1 MLVLLASISMAMGLV
16 GCAQMNYLL
25 QSANG
30 HLALLDARESIA
42 DLLEDPATPTALTA
56 RLQRVEVMRA
66 FAQTELALPNRGSY
80 RHYVELGRAHLLYS
94 VSAAPPLSLSPRQWC
109 YPIVGCV
116 TYRGFFELEAANQE
130 AARLR
135 QMGDDVYVAPVDAYS
150 TLGWFDD
157 PVTSA
162 LLRGPHWSTA
172 GVLFHEL
179 AHQQVYA
186 ANDSPFSEAYAVAV
200 QREGERRW
208 LARHGNAAEREQ
220 YARYH
225 ATREQFLVMV
235 RGTREQLAVLY
246 ASPVGDVEKLRQK
259 QLLFEQLRA
268 RFVQMRWSWGGYRG
282 FDRWFAQ
289 DLNNAKLAL
298 VATYNGLVPRF
309 TRLLAELNGDM
320 RAFHGRVAQ
329 LATLDSQ
336 RRREGLPD

>member
-1 MLVLLASISMAMGLV
+1 MLVMLLSIPMGLV

-30 HLALLDARESIA
+30 HLALLDAREPIA
-42 DLLEDPATPTALTA
+42 GLLEDPATPAALTA
-56 RLQRVEVMRA
+56 QLQRVEVIRG
-66 FAQTELALPNRGSY
+66 FAQSELALPNRGSY
-80 RHYVELGRAHLLYS
+80 RHYVDLGRTHLLYS
-94 VSAAPPLSLSPRQWC
+94 VSAAPTLSLYPRQWC

-116 TYRGFFELEAANQE
+116 TYRGFFELRAANHE

-135 QMGDDVYVAPVDAYS
+135 QAGDDVYVAPVDAYS

-162 LLRGPHWSTA
+162 LLRGPHWYTA

-186 ANDSPFSEAYAVAV
+186 ASDSPFSEAYAVAV

-208 LARHGNAAEREQ
+208 LARHGNAADREQ

-225 ATREQFLVMV
+225 STREQFLVMV
-235 RGTREQLAVLY
+235 RRVREQLAALY
-246 ASPVGDVEKLRQK
+246 ASSVDDAEKLRQK
-259 QLLFEQLRA
+259 QVLFEQLRA

-298 VATYNGLVPRF
+298 VATYNDLVPRF
-309 TRLLAELNGDM
+309 TRLLADLNGDM

-329 LATLDSQ
+329 LAALNSQ
-336 RRREGLPD
+336 QRREGLPD

>member
-1 MLVLLASISMAMGLV
+1 MLLVLMSISMSMGFV

-25 QSANG
+25 QSTNG
-30 HLALLDARESIA
+30 HLALLDARQPIA
-42 DLLEDPATPTALTA
+42 GLLEDPATPVALTA
-56 RLQRVEVMRA
+56 QLQRVEVMRS

-80 RHYVELGRAHLLYS
+80 RHYVDLGRAHLLYS
-94 VSAAPPLSLSPRQWC
+94 VSAAPPLSLLPRQWC

-116 TYRGFFELEAANQE
+116 TYRGFFELRAANQE
-130 AARLR
+130 ATRLR
-135 QMGDDVYVAPVDAYS
+135 QAGDDVYVAAVDAYS

-162 LLRGPHWSTA
+162 LLRGPHWYTA

-208 LARHGNAAEREQ
+208 LAQHGNAADREQ

-225 ATREQFLVMV
+225 SMREQFLFMV
-235 RGTREQLAVLY
+235 RSAREQLAALY
-246 ASPVGDVEKLRQK
+246 ASPVDDAEKLRQK
-259 QLLFEQLRA
+259 QVLFDQLRA
-268 RFVQMRWSWGGYRG
+268 RFVQLRWSWGGYRG

-298 VATYNGLVPRF
+298 VATYNDLVPRF
-309 TRLLAELNGDM
+309 ARLLDELNGDM

-329 LATLDSQ
+329 LAALDSQ
-336 RRREGLPD
+336 QRREGLPD